1 MSMTRRQIR
10 EEIFK
15 ALFQSLFHS
24 SDDIEGQIRI
34 FLDGEETPVSDE
46 DMKYIEEK
54 TGDIVKNLPEI
65 DSLLNEVSEG
75 WSTKRMSRVDL
86 TLLRLAVYEMKYEK
100 LPEGV
105 AINEA
110 VELAKKYGAENSPA
124 FVNGILGKLA

>member
-1 MSMTRRQIR
+1 MTRRQIR
-10 EEIFK
+10 EQIFMVLFQ
-15 ALFQSLFHS
+15 ALFHQ
-24 SDDIEGQIRI
+24 SDDIDGQIRI
-34 FLDGEETPVSDE
+34 FLDEEETPISDE
-46 DMKYIEEK
+46 DREYIEKK
-54 TGDIVKNLPEI
+54 TGDIVKILPEI

-110 VELAKKYGAENSPA
+110 VELAKKYGAENSQS
-124 FVNGILGKLA
+124 FVNGILGKIA

>member
-1 MSMTRRQIR
+1 MC
-10 EEIFK
+10 
-15 ALFQSLFHS
+15 S
-24 SDDIEGQIRI
+24 SD
-34 FLDGEETPVSDE
+34 LETPISDE
-46 DMKYIEEK
+46 DREYIEKK

-110 VELAKKYGAENSPA
+110 VELAKKYGAENSKS
-124 FVNGILGKLA
+124 FVNGILGKIA